1 MTSMAGTSGPE
12 TGSDKYLSFTLADED
27 YMVEILKV
35 QEIVA
40 LLPIT
45 PVPGTPEHVR
55 GVVNLRGQ
63 VIPILDLRVRFGL
76 SDQDARPEACIV
88 IVRTKGTEVGVLV
101 DRVCEVLDVAASEIA
116 PTPDLGGH
124 VPTEYLL
131 GIARS
136 NGGVRLLLDVDRS
149 VNATDLVAPTGA
161 EVVAE
166 RAAVPVGGA

>member
-1 MTSMAGTSGPE
+1 MTDQTVVPAGRESGS
-12 TGSDKYLSFTLADED
+12 GKYLSFTLADED

-35 QEIVA
+35 QEIVG

-76 SDQDARPEACIV
+76 AGDTAPAEACIV
-88 IVRTKGTEVGVLV
+88 IVKTHGTEVGVLV
-101 DRVCEVLDVAASEIA
+101 DRVCEVLDVSDTEIA
-116 PTPDLGGH
+116 PTPALGGH

-149 VNATDLVAPTGA
+149 VDASDMGGPADPAGHALT
-161 EVVAE
+161 
-166 RAAVPVGGA
+166 PVGGP

>member
-1 MTSMAGTSGPE
+1 MTATVAPSGPE
-12 TGSDKYLSFTLADED
+12 TGTGKYLSFTLADED
-27 YMVEILKV
+27 YMVDILKV
-35 QEIVA
+35 QEIVG

-63 VIPILDLRVRFGL
+63 VIPILDLRARFGL
-76 SDQDARPEACIV
+76 DGDDALPESCIV
-88 IVRTKGTEVGVLV
+88 IVRTNGTEVGVLV
-101 DRVCEVLDVAASEIA
+101 DRVCEVLDVADSEIA
-116 PTPDLGGH
+116 PTPQLGGH

-149 VNATDLVAPTGA
+149 VNATDIGAAEADADADAAP
-161 EVVAE
+161 
-166 RAAVPVGGA
+166 VPVGGV